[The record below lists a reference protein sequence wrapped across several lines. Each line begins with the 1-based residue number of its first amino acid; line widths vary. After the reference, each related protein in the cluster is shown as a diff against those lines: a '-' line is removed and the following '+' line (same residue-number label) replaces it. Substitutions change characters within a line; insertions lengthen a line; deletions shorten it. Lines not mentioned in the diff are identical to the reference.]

1 MNIIR
6 ETTQTKIDQEQAWAK
21 EREPVVA
28 VLTESYRKAGR
39 PKQFVE
45 EFSKRLN
52 EALRSAQVD
61 GKSFLLNVYDR
72 NAPSKNSVTIELK
85 QNSKER
91 TR

>member
-1 MNIIR
+1 MNISR
-6 ETTQTKIDQEQAWAK
+6 ETTQVETDQEQAWAK

-61 GKSFLLNVYDR
+61 GKSFCSTSMTEMHPQKMPSLLN
-72 NAPSKNSVTIELK
+72 
-85 QNSKER
+85 
-91 TR
+91 